1 MVDST
6 SSQTK
11 CVLANKEQDWTRVH
25 LGGLSYCHRSSTCV
39 HGQLWSRPW
48 VGCWHHHRLQRTS
61 TAPPRG
67 APGSDRQTD
76 TETKDHNGRAT
87 TCVCTHT
94 QATLSGSLKNDF
106 FLWVHRFAGK
116 VRLFRRH
123 GRGAR
128 TGSSPPEVAR
138 EQEHRGWL
146 CVLGAASHP
155 ADTERVV
162 SQGTQT
168 AAAQGGFLFHAVG
181 ERWPKR

>member
-1 MVDST
+1 MAYLIVTVHPPVST
-6 SSQTK
+6 GSSGPAPGLGAGIITGCRGQVQPRLGELPAQTDRQIQK
-11 CVLANKEQDWTRVH
+11 QKITTE
-25 LGGLSYCHRSSTCV
+25 G
-39 HGQLWSRPW
+39 
-48 VGCWHHHRLQRTS
+48 
-61 TAPPRG
+61 PPR
-67 APGSDRQTD
+67 
-76 TETKDHNGRAT
+76 
-87 TCVCTHT
+87 VCTHT

-128 TGSSPPEVAR
+128 TGSAPPEVAR